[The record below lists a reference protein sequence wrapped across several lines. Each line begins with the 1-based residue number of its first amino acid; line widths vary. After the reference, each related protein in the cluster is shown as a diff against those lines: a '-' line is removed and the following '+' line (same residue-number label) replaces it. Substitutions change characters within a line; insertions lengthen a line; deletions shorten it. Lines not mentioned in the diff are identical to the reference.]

1 MFKDIIVWFEKQN
14 NWIGWTCFTLLYMI
28 NIAILLPGIFMIL
41 GAGFVF
47 GFWKGLLA
55 VWLGGGI
62 GQSLAFL
69 LARYLVGDW
78 VSALARGKS
87 KKWDVIDKAME
98 MEGWKLLLLVRLSP
112 LVPYNLLNICMAAT
126 KIHFWQ
132 FAVVSFFG
140 AHAHALCAGAVFVP
154 RVLAVICAC
163 MQLNVLPELMH
174 GSLGPKQGFC
184 AWRRSHSGVCAIYLY
199 RCGGVLAHRGA
210 CSRAGECMVSMTVSR
225 TICRHKCML
234 RTDSLNAHSEAALRA
249 GVGGRAEGQLQF
261 RCGFIRSS

>member
-1 MFKDIIVWFEKQN
+1 MTCSGASRLLRVGCAQGVTVFKDIIVWFEKQN

-28 NIAILLPGIFMIL
+28 NIAVLLPGIFMIL

-98 MEGWKLLLLVRLSP
+98 LEGWKLLLLVRLSP

-140 AHAHALCAGAVFVP
+140 AHFMPC
-154 RVLAVICAC
+154 VLVLPLLPKCRPTICAC
-163 MQLNVLPELMH
+163 MQPVALPQLMLWEKRES
-174 GSLGPKQGFC
+174 GLSKSFVPGAGVIPEC
-184 AWRRSHSGVCAIYLY
+184 ALFTYTGTGVYW
-199 RCGGVLAHRGA
+199 HRGA
-210 CSRAGECMVSMTVSR
+210 CSTAG
-225 TICRHKCML
+225 H
-234 RTDSLNAHSEAALRA
+234 AW
-249 GVGGRAEGQLQF
+249 
-261 RCGFIRSS
+261 